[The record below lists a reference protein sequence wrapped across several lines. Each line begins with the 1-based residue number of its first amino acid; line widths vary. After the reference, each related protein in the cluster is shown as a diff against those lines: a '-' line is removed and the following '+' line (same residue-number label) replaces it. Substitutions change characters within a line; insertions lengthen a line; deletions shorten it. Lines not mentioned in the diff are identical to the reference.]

1 MSKLIESLCD
11 KATVSTPAQRSKVQ
25 DSAGMKMSEFLRRNS
40 TAGRAK
46 ILDSADC
53 TKVACSLFTMQRSER
68 RKFLQGVTE
77 SVRRQLINEGQ
88 RIRKRIVDDG
98 ITYDPELCWA
108 LENLTSGYDESAE
121 EILREREKNGSLP
134 SEVLRW
140 FRSWKINET
149 SPATRRLEKLLK
161 PFNIT
166 RINRVKDDSNL
177 DEFMEEPRRKESI
190 YTSIV
195 EEGADSYDA
204 LSEGATE
211 QLEEFKE
218 GLQDRVTSFI
228 ESLVDEVTSIIPD
241 VASENAI
248 ENAEQAAE
256 QTLDESEEAEEE
268 KLDEED
274 VDKDPFDLEY
284 AEDKE
289 EEAKV
294 GDSVDENPPVP
305 APAPTTPVVAP
316 SISVSCAGGVTNVA
330 VGSAVQVTINNDQY
344 PGVVASIENGKVKIE
359 GLPEDL
365 IQGDVEVPQ
374 ESITFEETV
383 EEDPE
388 DVDLE
393 AMGESWDTLEEEFPE
408 EAQVVDSVM
417 MKDAPEKD
425 SIISYAGKLYRVLSA
440 SEKEAKVRCLGS
452 GVESTIPADK
462 YGSVYTQEQA
472 RVMDSVQ
479 EDSARIIYDWV
490 EEFSAQ
496 LATSPEETTRQQAFA
511 TLAERL
517 AGVDPLFSL
526 GEDGR
531 SILYDDTVIMS
542 GDGDTLSVW
551 NTVFIYQATQSGVDT
566 LAAQVAD
573 LVPDYL
579 DNLVEEESLS
589 DSLDNL
595 HSGETSRMASIKDDD
610 SKVIVMFQDFI
621 TGKITYVAEGGETE
635 NKDEAKRFSTTRE
648 AFYYTRDLTKD
659 GKIDKSIFNAMPLEV
674 ADDDSSILSDEAK
687 QQVLQKVEEQIKDRL
702 KERGVEIEDGV
713 GSAVNARSLSVGDE
727 VETADGKVG
736 TVVKKKLRS
745 FILRMPDGTHRI
757 MQYPDKMTNVSD
769 SEETLESVEKA
780 ISEAEAATNTNPTEE
795 QKESG
800 DYEKGHVTIQGFDIA
815 IENPKGS
822 IRSGVDKD
830 GKPWETE
837 MKNTY
842 GYFEGTKGNDT
853 DDVDVFLGP
862 NPLSQDVFIVD
873 QIKEDGSFDEHKVMF
888 GFDSQ
893 EDARAAYLDNYEEGW
908 QGLGNITKCPIED
921 FRKWVNS
928 SEDRCKPFTD
938 YLKVQDTMDPNED
951 GDDRMF
957 ANWDIDKLME
967 YYNKLRKKSLSKEE
981 KEELKIGDSEDAFET
996 DMGRAEQ
1003 DLKQALIAKGVNVD
1017 SLEGPS
1023 LPSPSPDV
1031 KKGDDNRCDIPHSAQ
1046 TFHQLRDTERALQDA
1061 IDVAAK
1067 VMGRDSISVEDYKS
1081 LRDSNPND
1089 PMVMAVADSTFTLDA
1104 LDLICP
1110 DLYKRKFT
1118 DKVWVADSAEVLSDS
1133 FNVDV
1138 KEMGDAP
1145 VVVST
1150 RMISPNPVRGIV
1162 VDSVV
1167 EFDYPGG
1174 HKLYVGTIHRS

>member
-11 KATVSTPAQRSKVQ
+11 KASVSTPAQRSKVQ

-40 TAGRAK
+40 AAGRAK

-121 EILREREKNGSLP
+121 EILREREKNGTLP

-140 FRSWKINET
+140 FRSWKINES

-177 DEFMEEPRRKESI
+177 DGFMEEPRKKESI

-218 GLQDRVTSFI
+218 GLQDRVTLFI

-274 VDKDPFDLEY
+274 ADKDPF
-284 AEDKE
+284 
-289 EEAKV
+289 
-294 GDSVDENPPVP
+294 
-305 APAPTTPVVAP
+305 
-316 SISVSCAGGVTNVA
+316 
-330 VGSAVQVTINNDQY
+330 
-344 PGVVASIENGKVKIE
+344 
-359 GLPEDL
+359 
-365 IQGDVEVPQ
+365 
-374 ESITFEETV
+374 

-388 DVDLE
+388 DADLE

-417 MKDAPEKD
+417 LKDAPEKD
-425 SIISYAGKLYRVLSA
+425 SIVSYEGKLYRVLSA

-479 EDSARIIYDWV
+479 EDSAKIIYDWV

-496 LATSPEETTRQQAFA
+496 LATSPEETTHQKAFT

-517 AGVDPLFSL
+517 AGVDPHFSL

-542 GDGDTLSVW
+542 GDGDTMKVW

-566 LAAQVAD
+566 LAAQVSD
-573 LVPDYL
+573 LIPDYL

-659 GKIDKSIFNAMPLEV
+659 GKIDKSIFNAIPLEV

-702 KERGVEIEDGV
+702 KERGVEIEDGA
-713 GSAVNARSLSVGDE
+713 GSAVNALRLSVGDE

-822 IRSGVDKD
+822 VRSGVDKD
-830 GKPWETE
+830 GNPWETE

-908 QGLGNITKCPIED
+908 QGLGNLTKCPIED

-1003 DLKQALIAKGVNVD
+1003 DLKQALIAKGVDVD